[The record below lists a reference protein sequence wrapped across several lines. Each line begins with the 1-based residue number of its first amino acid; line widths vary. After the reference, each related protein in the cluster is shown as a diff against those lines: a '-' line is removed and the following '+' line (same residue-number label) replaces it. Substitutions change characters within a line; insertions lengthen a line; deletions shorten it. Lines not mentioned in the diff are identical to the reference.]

1 MSESRLAVLS
11 IIIEDR
17 QQSAKINEYLSRFGE
32 NIIGRMGVPYKQKNI
47 SVICVVIDAPQEEIN
62 SLTGKIGML
71 PGVTA
76 KTITSKK

>member
-1 MSESRLAVLS
+1 LAVLS

-17 QQSAKINEYLSRFGE
+17 QQSAKINEYLSQFGE